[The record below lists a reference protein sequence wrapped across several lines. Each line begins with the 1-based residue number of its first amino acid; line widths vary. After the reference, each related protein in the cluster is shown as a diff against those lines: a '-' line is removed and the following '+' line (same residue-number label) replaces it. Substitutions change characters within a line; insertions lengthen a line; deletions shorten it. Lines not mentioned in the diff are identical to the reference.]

1 LRRRV
6 KFPVIKFIS
15 QAVVAVRSRL
25 ATRQVPAEL
34 VAEETLQQETTLEN
48 LELQIA
54 AAVAEV
60 PGVAM
65 AA

>member
-15 QAVVAVRSRL
+15 QAVVAVRLRL
-25 ATRQVPAEL
+25 AIRQVPAEL